1 MPESFGLCLVLNQ
14 KHYFYT
20 FNTKACAM
28 RKLIYVPIIHSAAD
42 LGSLG
47 KEMRQAQYSD
57 SGASRFEKHTQT
69 IDGYWQA
76 IESYFDRFDVENT
89 KLKIYQDGM
98 FLEGEMALRII
109 NDGISAGSKNSII
122 ISKLIQRGAAL
133 MQTEDFEMVMDEYN
147 AIQAMLKSKTYVRK
161 IFHLLRYKLLKP
173 ILLHRRDRYISRR
186 IGETLALNETGILF
200 IGAFHHIIQRL
211 PKDISVIELK
221 QIEKVRKY
229 QKTFQSLSKAT
240 IPQLD
245 KLAEYLTEK
254 I

>member
-1 MPESFGLCLVLNQ
+1 
-14 KHYFYT
+14 
-20 FNTKACAM
+20 M

-47 KEMRQAQYSD
+47 KEMRQAEYSD

-109 NDGISAGSKNSII
+109 NDGISSGSKNSII
-122 ISKLIQRGAAL
+122 ISKLIQRGATL
-133 MQTEDFEMVMDEYN
+133 MQTEEFKMVMDEYN
-147 AIQAMLKSKTYVRK
+147 AIQAMLKSKTHLKR

-173 ILLHRRDRYISRR
+173 VFLKRRDRYISRR
-186 IGETLALNETGILF
+186 IAASLAPNETGILF
-200 IGAFHHIIQRL
+200 IGAFHHIVQKL

-221 QIEKVRKY
+221 QIKKVRKY
-229 QKTFQSLSKAT
+229 QKTFQSLSEAT
-240 IPQLD
+240 MPQLE